1 VNILL
6 TSHRFFP
13 EIGGTEIVAELL
25 AEEFSQAGHQTIVV
39 TQTTEGTGDPG
50 SGYRREASQPV
61 KPRVFPYLVVRR
73 PSLRELLRLY
83 CWCDVI
89 LQNQIGLRTAWP
101 LILVR
106 RPWVISHHMW
116 LDAGTGVRGRL
127 KLRLLRLARNV
138 AASQALL
145 DRLPIP
151 ARVIPNPYRRDV
163 FKEPEKPF
171 SNKRQRDLIFVGRLI
186 RGKGVHV
193 LIEALR
199 ELERRGSLR
208 DLTVVGEG
216 PALPE
221 LRDLAKGLSVNFVGS
236 RRGSELSELMTTH
249 RFLIIPSIDPETFGN
264 VAIEGLACGC
274 IVVACRNAGLVEAV
288 GPHGV
293 FCEPDDPKSLA
304 DAILRANGASSLLSG
319 VSQHLSRHDPR
330 SVAHEYLKVLS
341 EAVVS
346 NGHRSQRRAS
356 GNWQI
361 NNAV

>member
-50 SGYRREASQPV
+50 SGYRREASQPA
-61 KPRVFPYLVVRR
+61 KRRIFPYLVVRR
-73 PSLRELLRLY
+73 PSLRELLQLY
-83 CWCDVI
+83 CWCDVV
-89 LQNQIGLRTAWP
+89 LQNQVGLRTAWP
-101 LILVR
+101 LIFVH

-116 LDAGTGVRGRL
+116 LHAGTGVRGRF
-127 KLRLLRLARNV
+127 KLRLLRFARNV
-138 AASQALL
+138 AASQALV

-151 ARVIPNPYRRDV
+151 ARVIPNPYQRDV

-171 SNKRQRDLIFVGRLI
+171 SKKRQKDLIFVGRLI

-199 ELERRGSLR
+199 ELERRGSPR
-208 DLTVVGEG
+208 ELTVVGEG

-221 LRDLAKGLSVNFVGS
+221 LRDLAMGLSVNFVGS
-236 RRGSELSELMTTH
+236 RRGNELGELMATH
-249 RFLIIPSIDPETFGN
+249 RFLIVPSIEPEAFGN

-274 IVVACRNAGLVEAV
+274 VVVACRNAGLVEAV

-304 DAILRANGASSLLSG
+304 DAILRANGASRLLSG

-341 EAVVS
+341 EAVAS
-346 NGHRSQRRAS
+346 NGHHSQRRAP
-356 GNWQI
+356 GNGQI
-361 NNAV
+361 NKTV